1 MYPRKREHFS
11 EVTFCS
17 KILDPLHKFTEF
29 QLHMRKQR
37 EIEWPSAV
45 ERSLHFWN
53 QKQRLFFF
61 LLLFIYLKEREGI
74 ERKTEEEW
82 ERDEER
88 FGSSPKGQRKQ
99 DQARLRKQKP
109 GALSLSRGWQVS
121 EHIIHWLAGALSAG
135 LRLMDM
141 SLGCHSYHLSFLG
154 EKFRVHGHSF

>member
-1 MYPRKREHFS
+1 MVNRVKVLMYPRKREHFS

-61 LLLFIYLKEREGI
+61 SASIYIFERERGDR
-74 ERKTEEEW
+74 EENRGRVRK
-82 ERDEER
+82 R
-88 FGSSPKGQRKQ
+88 
-99 DQARLRKQKP
+99 
-109 GALSLSRGWQVS
+109 
-121 EHIIHWLAGALSAG
+121 
-135 LRLMDM
+135 
-141 SLGCHSYHLSFLG
+141 
-154 EKFRVHGHSF
+154 